1 MAAGQEN
8 SLNVQVKNVNN
19 LDYIFTIVIKLL
31 PWGIFFFL
39 SSVGEN
45 VAEGK
50 VDIQKYIINKVWN
63 LFV

>member
-1 MAAGQEN
+1 M
-8 SLNVQVKNVNN
+8 
-19 LDYIFTIVIKLL
+19 KLL

>member
-19 LDYIFTIVIKLL
+19 LDYIFTIVVKLL

>member
-31 PWGIFFFL
+31 P
-39 SSVGEN
+39 
-45 VAEGK
+45 
-50 VDIQKYIINKVWN
+50 
-63 LFV
+63 

>member
-8 SLNVQVKNVNN
+8 SLNVQVKNVSN
-19 LDYIFTIVIKLL
+19 LIIFYYCYKAV
-31 PWGIFFFL
+31 FFFL

-50 VDIQKYIINKVWN
+50 VDIQKYIINKV
-63 LFV
+63 